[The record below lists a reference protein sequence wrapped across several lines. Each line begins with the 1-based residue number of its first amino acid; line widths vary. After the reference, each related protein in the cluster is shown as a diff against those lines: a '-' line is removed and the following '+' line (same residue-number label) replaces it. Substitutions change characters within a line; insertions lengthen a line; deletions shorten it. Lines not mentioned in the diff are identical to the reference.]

1 MQRQGTQ
8 NRRLGGAQSAS
19 YVWSGEFFRAH
30 LLFVLNVIFAGLR
43 KKQRKKWPGRFSSLW
58 VMRCDSCEG
67 HSLLLLTRAVI
78 IRWCFLM
85 TQLLKRSSLSSLS
98 SFFPN
103 REDAITK
110 TSAAK
115 EIVSIVWN
123 IFLLKALLKERA
135 RGTGHLLEFYP
146 HALLLCCSPDREYIT
161 GCFSLFEVRTAK
173 RKTNKQTSTR
183 LKQAYAWGNNPYRGN
198 VRK

>member
-1 MQRQGTQ
+1 MI
-8 NRRLGGAQSAS
+8 S
-19 YVWSGEFFRAH
+19 
-30 LLFVLNVIFAGLR
+30 AGLR

-98 SFFPN
+98 SLFPN
-103 REDAITK
+103 REEAITK

-115 EIVSIVWN
+115 EIVKSIVWN
-123 IFLLKALLKERA
+123 IFLLKALLKERP
-135 RGTGHLLEFYP
+135 RGTG
-146 HALLLCCSPDREYIT
+146 HALLLCRSPDREYIT
-161 GCFSLFEVRTAK
+161 ECFFSLWSSNGKEK
-173 RKTNKQTSTR
+173 NKQTNKHPPKTGLR
-183 LKQAYAWGNNPYRGN
+183 LREQSLQGKCKKIIVSLNLTLTIELA
-198 VRK
+198 KKK